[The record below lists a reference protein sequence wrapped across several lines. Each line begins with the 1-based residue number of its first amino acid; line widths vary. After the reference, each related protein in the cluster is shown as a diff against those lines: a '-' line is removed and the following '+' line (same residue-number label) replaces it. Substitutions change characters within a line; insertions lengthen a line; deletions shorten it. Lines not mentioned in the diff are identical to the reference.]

1 MPARIRSLSMLASH
15 FSKENGD
22 HHGDCDYHDL
32 QHFLLWP
39 ATNCPRK
46 TQLSLRD
53 KHVLAE
59 APARRVLFVFEQK
72 CTFTDGVTLFEGG
85 LRPGRCSTFVEAWL
99 TVQSCLNA
107 THNPAQ
113 MLHTILPKCYVQ
125 SCLNATHNPA
135 YVLRTILPKS

>member
-1 MPARIRSLSMLASH
+1 MPARIPSLSLLASH
-15 FSKENGD
+15 FSKEN
-22 HHGDCDYHDL
+22 GDCDYHDL

-72 CTFTDGVTLFEGG
+72 CTFTDGVTLFEGKTAA
-85 LRPGRCSTFVEAWL
+85 RQVFNFRCGV
-99 TVQSCLNA
+99 
-107 THNPAQ
+107 THGP
-113 MLHTILPKCYVQ
+113 ILPKCYIQ
-125 SCLNATHNPA
+125 TCLNATYNLA
-135 YVLRTILPKS
+135 